1 MDYLVTT
8 AYCAREFMGQPNY
21 ALIPATGKIANQVG
35 RLAEVT
41 EDTGVLGVREFASH
55 PALWVEEIT
64 GSPERDEE
72 LGDSKDVIS
81 LEEWQ
86 EKQLDPKDVE
96 LQTVRTRKAVS
107 GSDDT
112 EAYFTGRLGDIRVD
126 SRRFTLS
133 DLKATT

>member
-8 AYCAREFMGQPNY
+8 AYCAREFMGHPNY
-21 ALIPATGKIANQVG
+21 VLISATDKLANQVS

-41 EDTGVLGVREFASH
+41 EDTGVLGVREFASY

-86 EKQLDPKDVE
+86 EEELDPKDVE
-96 LQTVRTRKAVS
+96 MQTVRTRRAVLD
-107 GSDDT
+107 SDDT
-112 EAYFTGRLGDIRVD
+112 EAYFTGRLGDIRVE

-133 DLKATT
+133 DLKAAA